1 MTDQEHSSDSVVKY
15 FGLWTGIILI
25 ISSIVGSG
33 VYKNIAGM
41 AITCESPTMLLLA
54 WAIAGLVTMLGVFA
68 MAEIAML
75 LPHSGGTFVYLHRI
89 YGTVVGYAYG
99 WGSFACIQSASAAAI
114 AYVFAESLNVVVA
127 LPKLGPEWEAMT
139 VLWIFT
145 PFAEIG
151 VKMAAVALILVL
163 TFLNSLGVKQ
173 GGGVSNFITVSV
185 LLSLAVMIA
194 VNFAS
199 SSGSVQNLVTNA
211 TTYPPKE
218 MGESFGW
225 IKVIFL
231 TMLTSFWAYE
241 GWINL
246 GFVGDEIRQPERNIP
261 KILIFGMLGI
271 IAVYLLVN
279 ASFLYAK
286 PIDEF
291 IKIGQ
296 TGSAVAAV
304 EVIRDTAGEYGAYA
318 ISILIVLTTAG
329 CTNATILTSGR
340 IYYAMAKQGLFFKG
354 AGELNRKSK
363 VPVKSLWMF
372 GLWSCVLVF
381 SGSFNQLIDMLVFA
395 QFIFYALMVAGV
407 FVLRYR
413 MPDAP
418 RPYKTIGYPV
428 VPLLYVLFCVGLI
441 INTVIERPREAGL
454 GLFLIALGTPFYF
467 LFTRNIKSVAS

>member
-1 MTDQEHSSDSVVKY
+1 MKDQEHSGDSMVKY

-25 ISSIVGSG
+25 ISSIIGSG
-33 VYKNIAGM
+33 VYKKVGDM
-41 AITCESPTMLLLA
+41 ALSCQSPTMLLLA
-54 WAIAGLVTMLGVFA
+54 WAVAGLVTMLGVFA

-89 YGTVVGYAYG
+89 YGKVVGYAYG

-114 AYVFAESLNVVVA
+114 AYVFAESLNAVVP

-145 PFAEIG
+145 PFADLG
-151 VKMAAVALILVL
+151 VKLAAVALILVL

-194 VNFAS
+194 FNFAS
-199 SSGSVQNLVTNA
+199 PTGSVQNLVTNA
-211 TTYPPKE
+211 STYPPKE

-225 IKVIFL
+225 IKVMFL
-231 TMLTSFWAYE
+231 TMLASFWAYE

-246 GFVGDEIRQPERNIP
+246 GFVGDEIRQPEKNIP

-271 IAVYLLVN
+271 IIIYLLVN

-291 IKIGQ
+291 MKIGE

-304 EVIRDTAGEYGAYA
+304 EVIRDTAGDYGAFA
-318 ISILIVLTTAG
+318 ISVLIVLTTAG

-340 IYYAMAKQGLFFKG
+340 IYYAMAKSGLFFKA
-354 AGELNRKSK
+354 AGELNPKSK
-363 VPVKSLWMF
+363 APSKSLWMF
-372 GLWSCVLVF
+372 GIWSSVLVF
-381 SGSFNQLIDMLVFA
+381 SGSFNQLTDMLVFA

-467 LFTRNIKSVAS
+467 LFTRNNKIPAA